1 MSVSNS
7 NNNLSFIDVINIL
20 DFMLGLENLDMN
32 ITQNDMQELQ
42 SKFNNELESVVS
54 EIHGHLNIQDDKID
68 EILDIL
74 NKKNS

>member
-20 DFMLGLENLDMN
+20 DFMLGLKNLDMN

-42 SKFNNELESVVS
+42 SKFNDELESVVS
-54 EIHGHLNIQDDKID
+54 EIHSHLKIQDDKID
-68 EILDIL
+68 EILKIL
-74 NKKNS
+74 NKKDS